1 MAILSRRQRSNG
13 RKPCKRSEQTCKLHG
28 AIEYDDST
36 LRQRNQAANDMTSS
50 QLASHTIF
58 TFVNVTLVVAG
69 FVKRGH
75 PQNCSGHS
83 RVSSSLKDLQCIA
96 VCEVDVS
103 SVIQNKY
110 HSPAEWAGC
119 RVTDS
124 HPPANEPCRQTF
136 AAHGRPRLS
145 YREHHWI
152 APMGLTAAQ
161 PGPWLRPVNYSPSQN
176 KQYRPGKATGHPNHP
191 RRSRI
196 RQKRIQVA
204 KPTTG

>member
-1 MAILSRRQRSNG
+1 M
-13 RKPCKRSEQTCKLHG
+13 
-28 AIEYDDST
+28 
-36 LRQRNQAANDMTSS
+36 
-50 QLASHTIF
+50 
-58 TFVNVTLVVAG
+58 
-69 FVKRGH
+69 
-75 PQNCSGHS
+75 
-83 RVSSSLKDLQCIA
+83 SSSLKDLQCIA

-124 HPPANEPCRQTF
+124 HPPTNEPCRQTF

-161 PGPWLRPVNYSPSQN
+161 PGPWLRPVTYSPSQIN
-176 KQYRPGKATGHPNHP
+176 NTDQ
-191 RRSRI
+191 
-196 RQKRIQVA
+196 A
-204 KPTTG
+204 KPPDIRLTQENHAKDKTNSGSKTHHRKRRRETKEEKLKKGAPGGAKILQALVTLVCKVLSLPNVQHQTTK